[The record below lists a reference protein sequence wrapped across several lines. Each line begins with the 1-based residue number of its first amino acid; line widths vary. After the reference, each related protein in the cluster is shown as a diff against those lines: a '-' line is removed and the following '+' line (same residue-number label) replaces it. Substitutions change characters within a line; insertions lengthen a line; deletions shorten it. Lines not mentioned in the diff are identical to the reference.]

1 MFAKV
6 RGFIRFLRYNT
17 IPERMEMKARKVVM
31 FGAHKAFAY
40 FRGKKF
46 RKLIQFD
53 KKDEEEQNRI
63 FNELT
68 VTNIVYLMLLL
79 EQLIQETDDEEKKE
93 YFRALRKT
101 APDYFKNWIRKIGI
115 PEKFCSIWDKLVM
128 MRYEEYVEN
137 MREIRGE
144 FLDDKDPKLNELA
157 TEKIIM
163 IFQTVVLG
171 LYDHLMRGKIKK
183 GDPIYKNLQP
193 YLLAVNKGYL
203 KRI

>member
-6 RGFIRFLRYNT
+6 REFYRFLKYNT
-17 IPERMEMKARKVVM
+17 VPERMEMKARKVVV
-31 FGAHKAFAY
+31 FGANKAFE
-40 FRGKKF
+40 FFKDKQF
-46 RKLIQFD
+46 RKLIRFD
-53 KKDEEEQNRI
+53 EKDEEEQNRV

-79 EQLIQETDDEEKKE
+79 EQLIQETDDEDQKN
-93 YFRALRKT
+93 YFRALREA
-101 APDYFKNWIRKIGI
+101 APEYFKNWIRKIGI
-115 PEKFCSIWDKLVM
+115 PEKFCSVWDKLVA
-128 MRYEEYVEN
+128 MRYEEYIES

-144 FLDDKDPKLNELA
+144 FLSNGDPELNELA
-157 TEKIIM
+157 TEKIVM

-193 YLLAVNKGYL
+193 YLLVVNKGYL